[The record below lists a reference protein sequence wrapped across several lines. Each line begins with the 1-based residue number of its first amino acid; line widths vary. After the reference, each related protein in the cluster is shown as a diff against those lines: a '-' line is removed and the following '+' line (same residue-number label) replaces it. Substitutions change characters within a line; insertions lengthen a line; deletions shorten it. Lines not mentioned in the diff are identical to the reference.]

1 MCARTDGQ
9 VHIGRRDVEL
19 LEEHIRHIDVIV
31 LAGVDEGLGHI
42 CVVFQGVQD
51 GDDLHE
57 VGARSDDVK
66 YVHGFSNDQAINVA
80 GSVTSAAEAA
90 DKKLHLPQ
98 R

>member
-1 MCARTDGQ
+1 
-9 VHIGRRDVEL
+9 
-19 LEEHIRHIDVIV
+19 
-31 LAGVDEGLGHI
+31 VDEGLGDI
-42 CVVFQGVQD
+42 CMVFQGVQD
-51 GDDLHE
+51 GRDLHE

-66 YVHGFSNDQAINVA
+66 YVHRFSNGQAINVA